1 MVAIALFVGIVIGVC
16 LVIGL
21 EVLGV
26 LFLIKKLG
34 EKTSVEKD
42 GVNDEKKSG
51 SGSDDA
57 QFSFP
62 NKQVSFFARLVI
74 GMIVVAC
81 I

>member
-34 EKTSVEKD
+34 EKSVEKD
-42 GVNDEKKSG
+42 GVKDVKK

-62 NKQVSFFARLVI
+62 NKQVCFSAYLVI
-74 GMIVVAC
+74 WNDLF
-81 I
+81 